1 MLKDVK
7 RLDRNEGSVKIMD
20 LKLKVAGTLCECDE
34 FKINGIDADYDDF
47 GDKYDDNRENAQEYG
62 CGDMHFHPKR
72 PTQEILDKYKITV
85 DEYNQIVD
93 ELEEKLSFG
102 RCGLCV

>member
-1 MLKDVK
+1 
-7 RLDRNEGSVKIMD
+7 MD
-20 LKLKVAGTLCECDE
+20 LKLKVYSSLCECSE

-47 GDKYDDNRENAQEYG
+47 GDKYDDCKANAQEYG
-62 CGDMHFHPKR
+62 CGNMHFHPKR

-85 DEYNQIVD
+85 DGYNKIAD

-102 RCGLCV
+102 SCGWCV